1 MGHNKGILL
10 KNRPPHNDETLQK
23 VDINELQTAKI
34 DPDRVGSKR
43 VFEGVE
49 VSPPQSSEFVISICD
64 ALTDS
69 LQVAPVILPGEQVS
83 LMAAVLP
90 VRGTRAKRAALPFA
104 LEDRISA
111 PIEDIHI
118 AFCRALDGPDQV
130 LAAIVDRNVMQAAAD
145 AADSPVL
152 PEIFAL
158 PTPVAG
164 DEDPVW
170 AVWMSDGRALVRLS
184 DGTGFVVA
192 VAMLPLI
199 WAQAAKPQIQSY
211 GEVLPDGMDVRS
223 YDPRPPEPDP
233 KDLNVDLRQGA
244 FAHKAIDWSR
254 HLKRAAIIAMIWVIG
269 HLGLMVVDTVAL
281 TRIAERERAAAQA
294 AIDTVLPGLIVT
306 ADVEPIL
313 RRLAPTAL
321 APEGSAFLTI
331 LEDVSAALLEAD
343 NQVSF
348 RRLAFADNPGR
359 LTMSVEMRGLDD
371 LQQAERLLR
380 ASGFVVTSGA
390 ATASGGVAE
399 AEFNVTIGGVK

>member
-1 MGHNKGILL
+1 M

-23 VDINELQTAKI
+23 VHINERQTAKI

-43 VFEGVE
+43 VFQSTQF
-49 VSPPQSSEFVISICD
+49 SPSLPSEFTISLCD
-64 ALTDS
+64 ALADS
-69 LQVAPVILPGEQVS
+69 LQVAPVVLPGEQVS

-111 PIEDIHI
+111 PLEDIHI
-118 AFCRALDGPDQV
+118 AFCRTLDGPDQV
-130 LAAIVDRNVMQAAAD
+130 LAAVVDRNVMQAAAVAGD
-145 AADSPVL
+145 TPVL

-158 PTPVAG
+158 PTPATA
-164 DEDPVW
+164 DEGPVW
-170 AVWMSDGRALVRLS
+170 AVWISDGRALVRVS
-184 DGTGFVVA
+184 DGTGFVVS

-211 GEVLPDGMDVRS
+211 GEALPDTMDARA
-223 YDPRPPEPDP
+223 YDARPPKPDP
-233 KDLNVDLRQGA
+233 KDLGVDLRQGA
-244 FAHKAIDWSR
+244 FAPKATDWTR
-254 HLKRAAIIAMIWVIG
+254 HIKRAAIIAMIGVIG
-269 HLGLMVVDTVAL
+269 HLGLIVVDTVAL

-313 RRLAPTAL
+313 RRLAPA
-321 APEGSAFLTI
+321 APAPKGSAFLTI
-331 LEDVSAALLEAD
+331 LGNVSAALLEAD
-343 NQVSF
+343 NQISF
-348 RRLAFADNPGR
+348 RRLAFADNPAR
-359 LTMSVEMRGLDD
+359 LTMSVEVPGLDD

-399 AEFNVTIGGVK
+399 AEFVVTMGGVK